1 MFGTRHYVP
10 ILRWKQAE
18 KLALHRLLAG
28 DKEKM
33 TPLIEIIPVPF
44 LPKTSDEGTTEDAS
58 TSKPLLQVDLTPDP
72 GSVLRRQA
80 RDVLRFWGNSSF
92 FLDLGHLEGTV
103 PLVDGSTHA
112 LAYFADLARSYRM
125 KPVPVTT
132 LNRPANYRAAA
143 ASILKLDRNGLCI
156 RVNIS
161 ELTDE
166 MFARRLAEAIDE
178 LGASLAESDLV
189 LDYGVFDVKAPGIA
203 DLLSKVPELQKWRS
217 VIVARGAFPKDLQ
230 GLKPGTHRIA
240 RSDWTDW
247 VNGLRGSAHS
257 RWPSYS
263 DYTIQYGQYI
273 EPCKGANPSAS
284 IRYTLAEQWLIMRG
298 EGIRN
303 EGSPGA
309 AQWNANAIL
318 LAENA
323 DFYGSGFSAGD
334 AYISEM
340 SREQKN
346 HGSAGTWI
354 QAGLNHHMS
363 VVSRQ
368 IAAL

>member
-1 MFGTRHYVP
+1 MFDTRHYVP
-10 ILRWKQAE
+10 ILRWKHAE
-18 KLALHRLLAG
+18 KLALHRLVAH

-33 TPLIEIIPVPF
+33 TPLIEITPVPF
-44 LPKTSDEGTTEDAS
+44 LPRTTNEGTTEDAS
-58 TSKPLLQVDLTPDP
+58 TPKPLLEVDLTPDP

-80 RDVLRFWGNSSF
+80 KDVLRFWGNSPF
-92 FLDLGHLEGTV
+92 FLDLGHLEGAV
-103 PLVDGSTHA
+103 PLIDGSVHA
-112 LAYFADLARSYRM
+112 LTYFADLARSYRM
-125 KPVPVTT
+125 KPVPVIT
-132 LNRPANYRAAA
+132 LTGPATYRAAA

-161 ELTDE
+161 ELTGD
-166 MFARRLAEAIDE
+166 MFARRLAETIDE

-189 LDYGVFDVKAPGIA
+189 LDYGVFDAKAPGIA
-203 DLLSKVPELQKWRS
+203 DLLAKVPELQKWRS

-230 GLKPGTHRIA
+230 GLKPGTHKIA

-247 VNGLRGSAHS
+247 VIGLRGPAHS

-263 DYTIQYGQYI
+263 DYTIQYGKYV

-323 DFYGSGFSAGD
+323 DFYGPGFSAGD

-368 IAAL
+368 IAEL

>member
-18 KLALHRLLAG
+18 KLALHRLLAD

-80 RDVLRFWGNSSF
+80 RDVLRFWGNSPF

-143 ASILKLDRNGLCI
+143 ASILKLDRNGLGRGC
-156 RVNIS
+156 
-161 ELTDE
+161 
-166 MFARRLAEAIDE
+166 
-178 LGASLAESDLV
+178 
-189 LDYGVFDVKAPGIA
+189 PG
-203 DLLSKVPELQKWRS
+203 DS
-217 VIVARGAFPKDLQ
+217 
-230 GLKPGTHRIA
+230 
-240 RSDWTDW
+240 
-247 VNGLRGSAHS
+247 
-257 RWPSYS
+257 
-263 DYTIQYGQYI
+263 
-273 EPCKGANPSAS
+273 
-284 IRYTLAEQWLIMRG
+284 
-298 EGIRN
+298 
-303 EGSPGA
+303 
-309 AQWNANAIL
+309 
-318 LAENA
+318 
-323 DFYGSGFSAGD
+323 
-334 AYISEM
+334 
-340 SREQKN
+340 
-346 HGSAGTWI
+346 
-354 QAGLNHHMS
+354 
-363 VVSRQ
+363 
-368 IAAL
+368 